1 MIHTERKFKAIN
13 AIIFNVQASLHRVEN
28 QIGQLSK
35 ILAELP
41 LISETTVEVPSENNN
56 EKKES
61 NAKEEV
67 EEDFGILGI
76 DGVRKSDI
84 NNN

>member
-1 MIHTERKFKAIN
+1 MIHTERKFKVIN
-13 AIIFNVQASLHRVEN
+13 AIIFNVQASLHWVEN
-28 QIGQLSK
+28 QIGKLSK

-67 EEDFGILGI
+67 EEDFVYWALMG
-76 DGVRKSDI
+76 
-84 NNN
+84 